1 MSAIRV
7 QRLINQQ
14 LMQPVFKTP
23 AEVVRWMGAV
33 QAQDYP
39 GALWGIGM
47 RIPAATEKDVARA
60 IEERKIV
67 RTWPMRG
74 TIHFVP
80 AEDAGWMVKLMAGR
94 VVSRVQ
100 SIYRRLG
107 LDEYVFAHSHDAV
120 RQALEGST
128 QRTRKDLYAELQAAG
143 IHTGDGRGLQILGYL
158 AFQGLICFGSR
169 QGKQPTFALLGEWV
183 PQARNLEGE
192 AALAEMALRYFR
204 SHGPATI
211 RDFTWWSGLLVK
223 EAQVGL
229 EAVRSQLVE
238 ETIAGTSYWRPKTE
252 LNVPVRSPAL
262 FLLPS
267 YDEYLVSY
275 KDRSASLDA
284 NYPRLMKAENHLRS
298 TIVIDGQVIGNWK
311 RTIKNGSVKV
321 ETKLARELTEAE
333 SECYEEALGSYSD
346 FLDLQV
352 E

>member
-7 QRLINQQ
+7 QRLTNQQ
-14 LMQPVFKTP
+14 LLRPAFKTP

-33 QAQDYP
+33 QAQDYL
-39 GALWGIGM
+39 GALWAIGM
-47 RIPAATEKDVARA
+47 RLPAATEQEVERA

-94 VVSRVQ
+94 VLSRVQ

-107 LDEYVFAHSHDAV
+107 LDEQEFAHSQDV
-120 RQALEGST
+120 IGWALEGGRL
-128 QRTRKDLYAELQAAG
+128 RTRKDLYGELQAAG
-143 IHTGDGRGLQILGYL
+143 IDTGNGRGLQIIGHL
-158 AFQGLICFGSR
+158 AFQGLICFGPR
-169 QGKQPTFALLGEWV
+169 RGRQPTFALLDEWV
-183 PQARNLEGE
+183 PQGRKLEGE

-211 RDFTWWSGLLVK
+211 QDFCWWSGLLVK

-229 EAVRSQLVE
+229 QTVRSQLIE
-238 ETIAGTSYWRPKTE
+238 ETIAGTRYWRSAAEPD
-252 LNVPVRSPAL
+252 VPVHTPAL
-262 FLLPS
+262 FLLPP

-275 KDRSASLDA
+275 KDRSASLDGR
-284 NYPRLMKAENHLRS
+284 YPWLVKAENHLRA
-298 TIVIDGQVIGNWK
+298 TIVVDGLVVGNWK
-311 RTIKNGSVKV
+311 RTIKKGSVKIA
-321 ETKLARELTEAE
+321 TKLARELTEVE
-333 SECYEEALGSYSD
+333 SKRYEEALGCYAE
-346 FLDLQV
+346 FLGLRV